1 MEGLEQKLN
10 ELTDKLIGKSK
21 EQSEAL
27 INEFKSENETAIK
40 EAVESGVKSVK
51 DSIDAMEAKVKSV
64 QEHADKLDIKLQKT
78 SNPIDGK
85 TLSLEIKE
93 NKSQIKELLHRKSF
107 GEVQLKATTNRA
119 SVTGNQQAVEL
130 SDIGQ
135 LATRKLSMY
144 DAFPK
149 INIGQSNHNGV
160 IRYYDWDEATKVRA
174 AAMIAE
180 GAAFPESTAKW
191 QTYTERFKKVGDTLP
206 VTEEFLEDE
215 QMFAGELQ
223 MFLSTNV
230 ELEVDNQICNGD
242 GTGENLTGLIA
253 STPTFVPLASGITDA
268 SVYDLV
274 LKVKESITATGGA
287 KYTPDI
293 AFMNISDI
301 LKYKLKKDANNNYVM
316 PPFVDRNGQVIDG
329 VTVIE
334 SNIVTANTMFVGDRR
349 FGRIYQM
356 PGITLSQG
364 TVNNQFNEDLTTL
377 KVRRRMLFLIRNVDR
392 TGWKQVTDIDAALTT
407 LAT

>member
-1 MEGLEQKLN
+1 MEGLEQKLD
-10 ELTDKLIGKSK
+10 ELAEKLEGKSR
-21 EQSEAL
+21 EQVENL
-27 INEFKSENETAIK
+27 IKGFKAENETAIK
-40 EAVESGVKSVK
+40 EAVETGVESVK
-51 DSIDAMEAKVKSV
+51 ESMNALDEIVKSV
-64 QEHADKLDIKLQKT
+64 QDHTDKLDIKLQKT
-78 SNPIDGK
+78 SIPISGK
-85 TLSLEIKE
+85 TLALEIKDA
-93 NKSQIKELLHRKSF
+93 KAGIKDLLQRKSF
-107 GEVQLKATTNRA
+107 VEINLKATTNRA

-149 INIGQSNHNGV
+149 ITIGTSNHNGV

-191 QTYTERFKKVGDTLP
+191 QTYTERLRKVGDTLP

-215 QMFAGELQ
+215 QMFAGELE
-223 MFLSTNV
+223 MFLRTNV
-230 ELEVDNQICNGD
+230 ELEIDNQICNGD

-253 STPTFVPLASGITDA
+253 STPAFTPVASGITDA

-293 AFMNISDI
+293 ALMNISDI

-334 SNIVTANTMFVGDRR
+334 SNIVTANTMFIGDRR

-392 TGWKQVTDIDAALTT
+392 TGWKQVTDIDAALVT
-407 LAT
+407 LAL